1 MPIEA
6 RYHEQVRL
14 LVSLLPFL
22 NDEPCFALKG
32 GTAINLF
39 VQPLPRLSVD
49 IDLAYLPLEPRDEA
63 LRRCREALQRLAE
76 TFSAR
81 LPGVRAE
88 LQDNRRDELRILV
101 RRGRSQVKVE
111 VSPVL
116 RGTLHPPQEC
126 DVVEAVEDDY
136 GFAAVQ
142 VMSLP
147 DLYGGKICAALDRQ
161 HPRDLF
167 DVKLL
172 LNQGGLDR
180 SVFVGFLVYLLGHPR
195 PLNEVLN
202 PRLKPLDDVYRQEFV
217 GMARADIPLQQL
229 EDARHELLTRLGQL
243 MTDEDIRFLLSFK
256 QGTPDWTLLPLPD
269 VERLPAVRW
278 KLANIQKMHPDKHRQ
293 SLELLEQSLDS
304 LRERRL
310 APR

>member
-1 MPIEA
+1 M
-6 RYHEQVRL
+6 
-14 LVSLLPFL
+14 VSLLPFL

-63 LRRCREALQRLAE
+63 LRRCREALQRLTGA
-76 TFSAR
+76 FNAR

-116 RGTLHPPQEC
+116 RGTLHPPQER

-142 VMSLP
+142 VVSLP

-180 SVFVGFLVYLLGHPR
+180 SVFEGFLVYLLGHPR
-195 PLNEVLN
+195 PLSEVIN

-217 GMARADIPLQQL
+217 GMARIDLPLQEL
-229 EDARHELLTRLGQL
+229 ESVRPELLTRMGQL
-243 MTDEDIRFLLSFK
+243 MTDEDVRFLLSFK
-256 QGTPDWTLLPLPD
+256 QGAPDWALLPLTGVD
-269 VERLPAVRW
+269 RLPAVRW
-278 KLANIQKMHPDKHRQ
+278 KLANIQRMTPDKHRQ
-293 SLELLEQSLDS
+293 SLVLLEQALGN
-304 LRERRL
+304 LRS
-310 APR
+310 

>member
-1 MPIEA
+1 MSIEP

-14 LVSLLPFL
+14 LVALLPFL

-39 VQPLPRLSVD
+39 VQPFPRLSVD

-63 LRRCREALQRLAE
+63 LRRCREALQRLTQAIS
-76 TFSAR
+76 TR
-81 LPGVRAE
+81 LPGVSAE

-116 RGTLHPPQEC
+116 RGTLHPPQER

-142 VMSLP
+142 VVSLP
-147 DLYGGKICAALDRQ
+147 DLFGGKICAALDRQ

-180 SVFVGFLVYLLGHPR
+180 SVFEGFLVYLLGHPR

-217 GMARADIPLQQL
+217 GMARADIQLRQL
-229 EDARHELLTRLGQL
+229 EDVRHELLTRLGQL
-243 MTDEDIRFLLSFK
+243 MTDEDVRFLLSFK
-256 QGTPDWTLLPLPD
+256 QGTPDLTLFPLTG
-269 VERLPAVRW
+269 VEWLPALRW
-278 KLANIQKMHPDKHRQ
+278 KLANIQKMKPDKHRH
-293 SLELLEQSLDS
+293 SLALLE
-304 LRERRL
+304 
-310 APR
+310 

>member
-1 MPIEA
+1 MPIDA

-39 VQPLPRLSVD
+39 VQSLPRLSVD

-63 LRRCREALQRLAE
+63 LRHCREALQRLAE
-76 TFSAR
+76 AFNSR

-88 LQDNRRDELRILV
+88 LQNNRRDELRILV

-116 RGTLHPPQEC
+116 RGTLHAPQER
-126 DVVEAVEDDY
+126 DVAEAVEDEY

-142 VMSLP
+142 VVSLP

-180 SVFVGFLVYLLGHPR
+180 SVFEGFLVYLLGHPR
-195 PLNEVLN
+195 PLNEVIN

-217 GMARADIPLQQL
+217 GMARVGLPLQEL
-229 EDARHELLTRLGQL
+229 EDVRHELLTRLGEL
-243 MTDEDIRFLLSFK
+243 MTDEDVRFLLSFK
-256 QGTPDWTLLPLPD
+256 QGAPDWTLLRLMGVD
-269 VERLPAVRW
+269 RLPAVRW
-278 KLANIQKMHPDKHRQ
+278 KLANIQRMEADKHRQ
-293 SLELLEQSLDS
+293 SLELLEQALG
-304 LRERRL
+304 RL
-310 APR
+310 HP

>member
-63 LRRCREALQRLAE
+63 LRRCREALQRLVD

-101 RRGRSQVKVE
+101 SRGRSQVKVKVE

-116 RGTLHPPQEC
+116 RGTLHPPQER

-142 VMSLP
+142 VVSLP

-172 LNQGGLDR
+172 LNQGSLDR
-180 SVFVGFLVYLLGHPR
+180 SVFEGFLVYLLGHPR
-195 PLNEVLN
+195 PLNEVIN
-202 PRLKPLDDVYRQEFV
+202 PRLKPLDYVYRQEFV
-217 GMARADIPLQQL
+217 GMARVDLPLQEL
-229 EDARHELLTRLGQL
+229 ESVRDELLSRLGQL
-243 MTDEDIRFLLSFK
+243 MKHEDVRFLLSFK
-256 QGTPDWTLLPLPD
+256 QGALDWALLPLSGVD
-269 VERLPAVRW
+269 RLPAVRW
-278 KLANIQKMHPDKHRQ
+278 KLANIQKMGADKHRQ
-293 SLELLEQSLDS
+293 SLKLLEQALGS
-304 LRERRL
+304 LRR
-310 APR
+310 